1 MDDKE
6 RARKGELS
14 TTAATTSSSSLPDW
28 VAEQIVDRR
37 RRELEEADAA
47 YEERLEK
54 ARKKEATLRRAVAK
68 ARKRSV
74 SRKWCSD
81 FPFGS
86 PEDQKPQLNDA
97 DSDDDHYL
105 PEDDSATNEEDNISP
120 AVRALMAK
128 WGFPIL
134 RFRTLAHNHA

>member
-14 TTAATTSSSSLPDW
+14 TTATTTSSSSLPDW

-74 SRKWCSD
+74 SRK
-81 FPFGS
+81 
-86 PEDQKPQLNDA
+86 
-97 DSDDDHYL
+97 
-105 PEDDSATNEEDNISP
+105 
-120 AVRALMAK
+120 
-128 WGFPIL
+128 
-134 RFRTLAHNHA
+134 